1 MWCMLYSPLLAGNN
15 LSQMSKETIEILTN
29 KEVIGLN
36 KDQAFKQA
44 TRVLTENNV
53 EVWLKPLLDKSGKSV
68 AIAIMNSGY
77 EQVQYELN
85 LDKLNIDPKSNIRDL
100 WLHKDLGKIGQIRK
114 FTVPRHGIVVLTL
127 KGQNA

>member
-1 MWCMLYSPLLAGNN
+1 MWCMLYSPLLAGND
-15 LSQMSKETIEILTN
+15 LSQMSKENIEILTN

-68 AIAIMNSGY
+68 AIAIMNRGD

-85 LDKLNIDPKSNIRDL
+85 LDKLNIDPKSKLRDL
-100 WLHKDLGKIGQIRK
+100 WLHKVLGEAGQTRK
-114 FTVPRHGIVVLTL
+114 FMLPKHGVVVLTCHV
-127 KGQNA
+127 KD